1 MLPHVPLDEA
11 LLSLL
16 PDIYR
21 TVRVHISPAHELST
35 CGELD
40 PRDSLITRAS
50 RPPTCVGVPTLHASH
65 GAYSLGAAHAT
76 SLCSQTFYHARL
88 DCTCMIRLHTARHTS
103 HDSTKAVKTL
113 SSLCVLL

>member
-40 PRDSLITRAS
+40 PRDSLITRGRLHVS
-50 RPPTCVGVPTLHASH
+50 VCLLYMHHMEPIVLVRHTLPR
-65 GAYSLGAAHAT
+65 YV
-76 SLCSQTFYHARL
+76 ARL
-88 DCTCMIRLHTARHTS
+88 FITQGLIAP
-103 HDSTKAVKTL
+103 A
-113 SSLCVLL
+113 